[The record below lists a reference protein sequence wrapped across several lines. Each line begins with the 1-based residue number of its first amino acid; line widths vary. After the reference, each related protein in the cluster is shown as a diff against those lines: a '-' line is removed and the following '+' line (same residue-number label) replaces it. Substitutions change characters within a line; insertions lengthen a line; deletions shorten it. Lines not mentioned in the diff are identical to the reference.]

1 MCHAVHL
8 TLYSPDFKTFWFSFY
23 YVKFWNLKNGVLYKQ
38 RPCCKQTSSASVTS
52 AVSMMWAERHLLY
65 TSRYFQNFHLFSFIN
80 VPSSERKQTHEK
92 MHHLSISTIKSCP
105 FQCLF
110 TALFHVWSKR
120 EVRRVWNLNCIK
132 ILTCPKEVS
141 ADMMNHISFA
151 QFPSGKL
158 QFYLVVFYPV
168 GKDLQG
174 QNRFLHQIS
183 VVPIW

>member
-1 MCHAVHL
+1 MLFILHCTHL
-8 TLYSPDFKTFWFSFY
+8 ISRLFDFFY

-52 AVSMMWAERHLLY
+52 AVSMMWAECHLLY

-80 VPSSERKQTHEK
+80 VPSSGRKQTHEK

-105 FQCLF
+105 FSVCSQHCF
-110 TALFHVWSKR
+110 MVNIWSKR

-151 QFPSGKL
+151 QFPSGKS

-168 GKDLQG
+168 GKNLQG

>member
-1 MCHAVHL
+1 MLFILHCTHL
-8 TLYSPDFKTFWFSFY
+8 ISRLFDFFY

-52 AVSMMWAERHLLY
+52 AVSMMWAECYLLY

-80 VPSSERKQTHEK
+80 VPSSGRKQTHEK

-105 FQCLF
+105 FSVCSQHCF
-110 TALFHVWSKR
+110 MVNIWSKR

-132 ILTCPKEVS
+132 I
-141 ADMMNHISFA
+141 
-151 QFPSGKL
+151 PSGKS

-168 GKDLQG
+168 GKNLQG

>member
-1 MCHAVHL
+1 MVYCINNAPVVSRLPVPQWHL
-8 TLYSPDFKTFWFSFY
+8 QCPWCEQNAIYYTQVATFKI
-23 YVKFWNLKNGVLYKQ
+23 
-38 RPCCKQTSSASVTS
+38 
-52 AVSMMWAERHLLY
+52 SM
-65 TSRYFQNFHLFSFIN
+65 FSFIN
-80 VPSSERKQTHEK
+80 VPSSGRKQTHEK

-105 FQCLF
+105 FSVCSQHCF
-110 TALFHVWSKR
+110 MVNIWSKR

-141 ADMMNHISFA
+141 ASFA

-168 GKDLQG
+168 GKNLQG